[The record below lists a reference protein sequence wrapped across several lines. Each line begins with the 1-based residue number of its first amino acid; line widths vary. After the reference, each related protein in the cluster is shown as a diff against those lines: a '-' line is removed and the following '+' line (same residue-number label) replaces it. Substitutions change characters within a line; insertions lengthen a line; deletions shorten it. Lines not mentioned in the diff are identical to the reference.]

1 MSVLKR
7 EENKMPKPKLLSTRK
22 PRQTTS
28 APAPTPAPTPAPPG
42 KGSWARNALGRARS
56 ALSTT
61 QGRAQVANAL
71 LDAAS
76 VASPAGRAR
85 SVAAR
90 AAASPTGRRVVA
102 ATTQAARRAATRAAS
117 SPTFRAGARAI
128 RQGASEVGRAAVK
141 GGRNIAGRVAG
152 SVKGGK
158 GGFVS
163 KAVQV
168 GSLVAL
174 GLGLSRG
181 KNEQKP
187 ESQQNTPTPAPNK
200 PTENKASSPQP
211 TPRSSDS
218 SSNKSASSSEYK
230 VYAKDSAEAKDFR
243 ANFAK
248 ARKSGD
254 KEFTWEGRKY
264 NTKLKGE

>member
-1 MSVLKR
+1 
-7 EENKMPKPKLLSTRK
+7 MPKPKLGSTRK

-56 ALSTT
+56 ALGTT

-76 VASPAGRAR
+76 VATPAGRAR

-102 ATTQAARRAATRAAS
+102 ATTQAARRAARRVANSPSVRGGAS
-117 SPTFRAGARAI
+117 DMWRGARQI
-128 RQGASEVGRAAVK
+128 GQAAVER
-141 GGRNIAGRVAG
+141 GRNVAGRV
-152 SVKGGK
+152 KGAK
-158 GGFVS
+158 GGFFS
-163 KAVQV
+163 KAVQI
-168 GSLVAL
+168 GSLLAL
-174 GLGLSRG
+174 GAGMSGG
-181 KNEQKP
+181 KDEQNQ
-187 ESQQNTPTPAPNK
+187 ESQQNTPTPAQNK

>member
-7 EENKMPKPKLLSTRK
+7 EENKMPKPKLPSTRK

-152 SVKGGK
+152 RVKGGK
-158 GGFVS
+158 GLVG
-163 KAVQV
+163 KAVQIA
-168 GSLVAL
+168 SL
-174 GLGLSRG
+174 GLLGAGMFGG
-181 KNEQKP
+181 KDEQKP
-187 ESQQNTPTPAPNK
+187 ESQQNTPTSAPNK

-230 VYAKDSAEAKDFR
+230 VYAKGSAEAKDFR

-254 KEFTWEGRKY
+254 KDFTWQGRKY
-264 NTKLKGE
+264 TTKLKDE